1 MSLYTENVLQW
12 SFIRARSKMLIVS
25 NRPAMFA
32 RVIFGDE
39 YYNIR
44 ILCTLDSSP
53 LSNDEIRLCAR
64 L

>member
-12 SFIRARSKMLIVS
+12 SFIRACSKMLIVS

-39 YYNIR
+39 YYNI
-44 ILCTLDSSP
+44 
-53 LSNDEIRLCAR
+53 
-64 L
+64 